1 MFVNRHR
8 QPLILRVIVSEY
20 NVMISISVAVIDD
33 HPLMIEAISDLL
45 QRARGGFKVVGVGTS
60 ANDIVE
66 LCERNKPQIAVVDL
80 HMPGGDVYAA
90 LASAIKIS
98 PSTKVIAFT
107 AATGVDSAIR
117 ALDAGASGY
126 VLKGSNTKELIQ
138 AISSVLSGETYIT
151 QNFAS
156 RVIAGLRDA
165 SLRRKAAEVV
175 MLSIRERQIIRLLM
189 NGKTNKEIAIAI
201 KISDK
206 TVKHYMTALMQKLQ
220 VRNRLEVV
228 IAAHK
233 FDEAHM
239 PATLHS

>member
-1 MFVNRHR
+1 MN
-8 QPLILRVIVSEY
+8 
-20 NVMISISVAVIDD
+20 SISVAVIDD
-33 HPLMIEAISDLL
+33 HPLMVEAISDLL
-45 QRARGGFKVVGVGTS
+45 QRARGGFKVVGVGTN

-90 LASAIKIS
+90 LANAIKAS
-98 PSTKVIAFT
+98 PSTKIVAFT
-107 AATGVDSAIR
+107 AATGVDFAIR

-126 VLKGSNTKELIQ
+126 VLKGSSTKELLH
-138 AISSVLSGETYIT
+138 AISSALSGETYIT

-165 SLRRKAAEVV
+165 SLRRKAAEAV
-175 MLSIRERQIIRLLM
+175 MLSIREQQIIRLLM
-189 NGKTNKEIAIAI
+189 SGKTNKEIAIAI
-201 KISDK
+201 KISEK

-228 IAAHK
+228 IAAQRFGEVQMTNK
-233 FDEAHM
+233 
-239 PATLHS
+239 LHS

>member
-1 MFVNRHR
+1 MN
-8 QPLILRVIVSEY
+8 
-20 NVMISISVAVIDD
+20 SISVAVIDD
-33 HPLMIEAISDLL
+33 HPLMVEAISDLL
-45 QRARGGFKVVGVGTS
+45 QRARGGFKVVGVGTN

-90 LASAIKIS
+90 LANAIKAS
-98 PSTKVIAFT
+98 PSTKIVAFT

-126 VLKGSNTKELIQ
+126 VLKGSSTKELLH
-138 AISSVLSGETYIT
+138 AISSALSGETYIT

-165 SLRRKAAEVV
+165 SLRRKAAEAV
-175 MLSIRERQIIRLLM
+175 MLSIREQQIIRLLM

-201 KISDK
+201 KISEK

-228 IAAHK
+228 IAAQRFGEVQMAAK
-233 FDEAHM
+233 
-239 PATLHS
+239 LHS